1 MTVKN
6 SILTKYMTSLPNA
19 TLKSTTPKKKFRS
32 NTKKSQISRIKF
44 ILSERRD
51 LDGLREK
58 GFGWVEREGKNG
70 ENEIWAEDEV
80 KESELKGRRE
90 NKIVMIGGLSSDENL
105 EPNGRKKVV
114 EK

>member
-1 MTVKN
+1 M
-6 SILTKYMTSLPNA
+6 A
-19 TLKSTTPKKKFRS
+19 
-32 NTKKSQISRIKF
+32 RI
-44 ILSERRD
+44 
-51 LDGLREK
+51 
-58 GFGWVEREGKNG
+58 
-70 ENEIWAEDEV
+70 EIWAEDEV